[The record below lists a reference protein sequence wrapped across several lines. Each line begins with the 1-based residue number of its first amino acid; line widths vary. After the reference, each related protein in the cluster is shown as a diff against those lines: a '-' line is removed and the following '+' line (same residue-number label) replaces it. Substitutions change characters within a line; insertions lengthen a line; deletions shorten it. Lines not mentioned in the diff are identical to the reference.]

1 MKRSNRF
8 AFVSFCLLSQAV
20 RADGLVRKY
29 PAVVEPVI
37 SLLIQ
42 HNINI
47 IQMPCP
53 ELLFDSFHRKPCG
66 KAKYDNS
73 SNRTICSDLAKQ
85 ILDQIKMLKKNGQK
99 IEMILGIDFSPS
111 CAVHQL
117 MGHKPRRPIAG
128 TGIYTEE
135 LSRLIKKENI
145 RIPIIGVSTYAVEST
160 INEIQSIL
168 AGGSNE

>member
-1 MKRSNRF
+1 MKRTKKF

-20 RADGLVRKY
+20 RAEGLVRKY

-37 SLLIQ
+37 NLLIQ
-42 HNINI
+42 HHVNI

-66 KAKYDNS
+66 KGKYENS
-73 SNRTICSDLAKQ
+73 NNRNICHGLACQ
-85 ILDQIKMLKKNGQK
+85 ILNQIRMLIKNGQK

-111 CAVHQL
+111 CAVHRL
-117 MGHKPRRPIAG
+117 MGYKPRKPISG
-128 TGIYTEE
+128 TGIYIEE
-135 LSRLIKKENI
+135 LTRLIKQENI
-145 RIPIIGVSTYAVEST
+145 RIPIVGVSTYSIENT

-168 AGGSNE
+168 SGG